1 VPARLTLPG
10 PPTLIVLLLAAVAL
24 LIGASGIPVRFPFNL
39 NEGWNAL
46 HALDAMSGRNPYLP
60 DGYANYPNYLP
71 PWFYLLGWLG
81 NLVGDHVMAGRI
93 VALLSQVIIAINIGR
108 AALALGADRDGAL
121 LAGGL
126 FVLFGAL
133 GAPGYFGM
141 ADPQWFA
148 HAIQSFALVLLL
160 KAGDGLIK
168 PATLIAIF
176 ALLLAGGL
184 VKHNLAA
191 LPLAVTIWL
200 ALRDR
205 RALTRWL
212 GLAAITLPLLALLG
226 HARFGPGLFDQ
237 VFGHRRVLALGQL
250 TVGGDAVLFLAPV
263 VLVAAFAAWR
273 QRTTLAGLY
282 LAASLIVGAVFGVGV
297 GVHANT
303 WFDLSIAALPL
314 LGLAATRSGFV
325 SRGWLKT
332 AQLPSLLAAAL
343 VAAAI
348 IGLLP
353 RAVNYA
359 ILRVE
364 APQAA
369 VKLAPILAAIAAA
382 DGAVACEDPTFCYWA
397 GRPNAVDFTNL
408 GPRLALDPAEE
419 AGFIAWLDTRPLAL
433 IQLYEATTGRLTS
446 AANAALLANYTAA
459 VTAPVHLYQPA
470 Q

>member
-1 VPARLTLPG
+1 MPARPTLPG
-10 PPTLIVLLLAAVAL
+10 APTLVVLLLAAVAL

-93 VALLSQVIIAINIGR
+93 VALLSQIAIAVNISR

-133 GAPGYFGM
+133 AAPSYFGM

-160 KAGDGLIK
+160 KAGDG
-168 PATLIAIF
+168 PVRPTTLIAAF

-184 VKHNLAA
+184 IKHNLAA

-205 RALTRWL
+205 RALLLWL
-212 GLAAITLPLLALLG
+212 AVAAVTLPLLALLG
-226 HARFGPGLFDQ
+226 NALFGPSLFDQ
-237 VFGHRRVLALGQL
+237 VFGHRRLIALEQLA
-250 TVGGDAVLFLAPV
+250 VGTDAILFLAPV
-263 VLVAAFAAWR
+263 VLVAAVIVWR
-273 QRTTLAGLY
+273 QYTSLAALY
-282 LAASLIVGAVFGVGV
+282 LATALLFGTAFGIGV

-303 WFDLSIAALPL
+303 WFDLAIASLPL
-314 LGLAATRSGFV
+314 LGLAATRSGLA
-325 SRGWLKT
+325 STTWLKN
-332 AQLPSLLAAAL
+332 AQLPQLLAAAL
-343 VAAAI
+343 VVAVI
-348 IGLLP
+348 IALLP

-359 ILRVE
+359 QLRID

-369 VKLAPILAAIAAA
+369 VKLAPLLAEIA
-382 DGAVACEDPTFCYWA
+382 GEEGPVACEDPTFCYWA
-397 GRPNAVDFTNL
+397 GKPNAVDFTNL
-408 GPRLALDPAEE
+408 GARLALDPAEE
-419 AGFIAWLDTRPLAL
+419 AAFIAWLDTRPLAL
-433 IQLYEATTGRLTS
+433 IQLYGRTTGRLTAS
-446 AANAALLANYTAA
+446 ANAAILRNYTA
-459 VTAPVHLYQPA
+459 TIESPVYLYVPA